1 MAWSSGG
8 EEVTPCKH
16 PPLEDSQRGQWDRRM
31 TGLWKQVFKK
41 GRETGWGKG
50 GIGGLL
56 CYLMDNSDFFVN
68 FEQCDSINH
77 RVTVVLFRVLPILSA
92 DRQGQ
97 PRKTWPQSPGDFC
110 FPERWAEWEC
120 QSCAIWIRGPRA
132 QRTDPQHML
141 GSSP

>member
-1 MAWSSGG
+1 M
-8 EEVTPCKH
+8 
-16 PPLEDSQRGQWDRRM
+16 
-31 TGLWKQVFKK
+31 FKK

-110 FPERWAEWEC
+110 FPERWAE
-120 QSCAIWIRGPRA
+120 
-132 QRTDPQHML
+132 
-141 GSSP
+141 